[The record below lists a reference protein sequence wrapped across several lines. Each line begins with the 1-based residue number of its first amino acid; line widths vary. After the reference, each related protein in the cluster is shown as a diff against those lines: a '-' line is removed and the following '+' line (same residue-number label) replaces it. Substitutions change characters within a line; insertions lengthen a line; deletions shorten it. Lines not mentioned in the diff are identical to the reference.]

1 VIAPSERPR
10 SKRAGPRASKT
21 GSAREQNKERAHARF
36 VRHNHSVRYEIRA
49 AVTSDLDQLFGL
61 ARFLNTVNL
70 PDDRAAIAR
79 ILELSER
86 SFRAEIADPR
96 EREFV
101 FLLCDREQQRA
112 IGTSMV
118 IAQLGRP
125 GEPYIYLDVDREER
139 YSATLQKHFVHQVLS
154 VRYVYDGPTE
164 IGGLVVHPDYRN
176 SPEKLGSLI
185 SFVRFL
191 YIAQARSDFQ
201 DELLAELLPPLEPD
215 GTSHLWEAL
224 GRHFTEMSY
233 SEADQ
238 LSKRNKEFIRGLFP
252 QGEIYASLLPER
264 AQSVIGVVGN
274 ETRGVEKMLRRI
286 GFRYAQRVDPFDG
299 GPHFVAP
306 TDEVAPVR
314 TTRRVELEQDPAIR
328 LTEPY
333 LLARRSKEAPYF
345 VAVPAIGAFRDARTL
360 IVAPDTLQRFAALP
374 AGSTWALPLGLAA
387 TS

>member
-1 VIAPSERPR
+1 
-10 SKRAGPRASKT
+10 
-21 GSAREQNKERAHARF
+21 
-36 VRHNHSVRYEIRA
+36 VRYEIRA
-49 AVTSDLDQLFGL
+49 AGVADQDLLYGL

-70 PDDRAAIAR
+70 PNDKAAIAR

-86 SFRAEIADPR
+86 SFRGEVRDPR

-101 FLLCDREQQRA
+101 FLLHDHQQQQA
-112 IGTSMV
+112 IGSSMI

-164 IGGLVVHPDYRN
+164 IGGLVVHPAYRN
-176 SPEKLGSLI
+176 APEKLGSLI

-191 YIAQARSDFQ
+191 FIAQARTDFR
-201 DELLAELLPPLEPD
+201 DELLAELLPPLEVD

-224 GRHFTEMSY
+224 GRHFTDMSY
-233 SEADQ
+233 SDADV

-252 QGEIYASLLPER
+252 QGEIYASLLPAR
-264 AQSVIGVVGN
+264 AQAVIGAVGK

-299 GPHFVAP
+299 GPHFTAP
-306 TDEVAPVR
+306 TDEVVPVR
-314 TTRRVELEQDPAIR
+314 ASRRVELAYDPGIQ
-328 LTEPY
+328 LTDRY
-333 LLARRSKEAPYF
+333 LLARRCQEAPFF
-345 VAVPAIGAFRDARTL
+345 VALPVAGAFRDARTL
-360 IVAPDTLQRFAALP
+360 AVSEETSRYFAALAP
-374 AGSTWALPLGLAA
+374 GPSWALPLNAA
-387 TS
+387 TAA

>member
-1 VIAPSERPR
+1 
-10 SKRAGPRASKT
+10 
-21 GSAREQNKERAHARF
+21 
-36 VRHNHSVRYEIRA
+36 VRYEIRA
-49 AVTSDLDQLFGL
+49 AGIADQDLLYGL

-70 PDDRAAIAR
+70 PNDKAAIGR

-86 SFRAEIADPR
+86 SFRGEVRDPR

-101 FLLCDREQQRA
+101 FLLHDRQEQKA
-112 IGTSMV
+112 IGTSMI

-164 IGGLVVHPDYRN
+164 IGGLVVHPDYRTA
-176 SPEKLGSLI
+176 PEKLGSLI

-191 YIAQARSDFQ
+191 FIAQARQDFR

-224 GRHFTEMSY
+224 GRHFTDMSY
-233 SEADQ
+233 SDADV

-252 QGEIYASLLPER
+252 QGEIYASLLPAR
-264 AQSVIGVVGN
+264 AQAVIGAVGK

-299 GPHFVAP
+299 GPHFTAS
-306 TDEVAPVR
+306 TDDVVPVR
-314 TTRRVELEQDPAIR
+314 ASRRVELAYDPGIQ
-328 LTEPY
+328 LTERY
-333 LLARRSKEAPYF
+333 LLGRRCPEAPYF
-345 VAVPAIGAFRDARTL
+345 VAVPVAGAFRDARTL
-360 IVAPDTLQRFAALP
+360 AVSEETTRYFAALP
-374 AGSTWALPLGLAA
+374 SGANWALPLHAA
-387 TS
+387 TAA

>member
-1 VIAPSERPR
+1 
-10 SKRAGPRASKT
+10 
-21 GSAREQNKERAHARF
+21 
-36 VRHNHSVRYEIRA
+36 VRYEIRA
-49 AVTSDLDQLFGL
+49 AGIADQDLLYGL

-70 PDDRAAIAR
+70 PNDKAAIGR

-86 SFRAEIADPR
+86 SFRGEVRDPR

-101 FLLCDREQQRA
+101 FLLHDRQEQKA
-112 IGTSMV
+112 IGTSMI

-164 IGGLVVHPDYRN
+164 IGGLVVHPDYRTA
-176 SPEKLGSLI
+176 PEKLGSLI

-191 YIAQARSDFQ
+191 FIAQARQDFR

-224 GRHFTEMSY
+224 GRHFTDMSY
-233 SEADQ
+233 SDADV

-252 QGEIYASLLPER
+252 QGEIYASLLPAR
-264 AQSVIGVVGN
+264 AQAVIGAVGK

-299 GPHFVAP
+299 GPHFTAS
-306 TDEVAPVR
+306 TDDVVPVR
-314 TTRRVELEQDPAIR
+314 ASRRVELAYDPGIQ
-328 LTEPY
+328 LTERY
-333 LLARRSKEAPYF
+333 LLGRRCAEAPYF
-345 VAVPAIGAFRDARTL
+345 VAVPVAGAFRDARTL
-360 IVAPDTLQRFAALP
+360 AVSEETTLYFAALP
-374 AGSTWALPLGLAA
+374 SGANWALPLHAA
-387 TS
+387 TAA

>member
-1 VIAPSERPR
+1 VPI
-10 SKRAGPRASKT
+10 G
-21 GSAREQNKERAHARF
+21 
-36 VRHNHSVRYEIRA
+36 HNQPVRYEIRA
-49 AVTSDLDQLFGL
+49 AGMADQDLLFGL

-70 PDDRAAIAR
+70 PNDREAIGR

-86 SFRAEIADPR
+86 SFRGDIADPR

-101 FLLCDREQQRA
+101 FLLQDRETQEA
-112 IGTSMV
+112 IGTSMI

-139 YSATLQKHFVHQVLS
+139 YSATLRKHFVHQVLS

-164 IGGLVVHPDYRN
+164 IGGLVVHPAYRN
-176 SPEKLGSLI
+176 VPEKLGSLI

-191 YIAQARSDFQ
+191 FIATARQDFR

-224 GRHFTEMSY
+224 GRHFTGMSY
-233 SEADQ
+233 SEADV

-252 QGEIYASLLPER
+252 QGEIYASLLPPR
-264 AQSVIGVVGN
+264 AQAVIGAVGK

-299 GPHFVAP
+299 GPHFVGA

-314 TTRRVELEQDPAIR
+314 ATRRVELAEDPSIQ
-328 LTEPY
+328 LTERY
-333 LLARRSKEAPYF
+333 LLARRSVEAPYF
-345 VAVPAIGAFRDARTL
+345 VALPVAGAFRDARTL
-360 IVAPDTLQRFAALP
+360 VVAPDTAARFAALP
-374 AGSTWALPLGLAA
+374 PGSSWALPLTSA
-387 TS
+387 TAG

>member
-1 VIAPSERPR
+1 
-10 SKRAGPRASKT
+10 
-21 GSAREQNKERAHARF
+21 
-36 VRHNHSVRYEIRA
+36 VRYEIRA
-49 AVTSDLDQLFGL
+49 AGMSDLDQLYGL

-70 PDDRAAIAR
+70 PDDRTAIAR

-86 SFRAEIADPR
+86 SFRGEIENPR

-101 FLLCDREQQRA
+101 FLLHDREQQKA
-112 IGTSMV
+112 IGSSMI

-139 YSATLQKHFVHQVLS
+139 YSATLRKHFVHRVLS
-154 VRYVYDGPTE
+154 VRYSYDGPTE
-164 IGGLVVHPDYRN
+164 IGGLVVHPAYRT

-191 YIAQARSDFQ
+191 FIAQARKDFQ
-201 DELLAELLPPLEPD
+201 NELLAELLPPLEAD

-252 QGEIYASLLPER
+252 QGEIYASLLPAR
-264 AQSVIGVVGN
+264 AQAVIGAVGDD
-274 ETRGVEKMLRRI
+274 TRGVEKMLRRI
-286 GFRYAQRVDPFDG
+286 GFRYAERVDPFDG

-306 TDEVAPVR
+306 TDDVTLVR
-314 TTRRVELEQDPAIR
+314 AVRRVELELDDQIQR
-328 LTEPY
+328 TERY
-333 LLARRSKEAPYF
+333 LLAQRTQEAPYF
-345 VAVPAIGAFRDARTL
+345 VALPTLGALRDARTL
-360 IVAPDTLQRFAALP
+360 VVPEETYRHFGALP
-374 AGSTWALPLGLAA
+374 SGQRWILPLSQASGA
-387 TS
+387 